1 MVYDYV
7 LASVYYLNRTN
18 RREVPAGLVRFWG
31 NSDLHFCFAMFV
43 WFIVVH
49 FVSLILYHPVE
60 EYNEISSRQV

>member
-18 RREVPAGLVRFWG
+18 RREVSAGLVRFWG

-49 FVSLILYHPVE
+49 FVSPILYT
-60 EYNEISSRQV
+60 